1 MQKLSAVLGLLP
13 LLIALNAQAQG
24 AAINPKVTIDG
35 LIGPEE
41 WAGAMAF
48 NDFVEVQPLTLAPA
62 PAQFRT
68 EAKLLSTPE
77 GLAVAIIA
85 DQAIS
90 VPRLNARVQ
99 RDFIDQVDRVNFM
112 VDFDA
117 DGRAAYDF
125 TLAASNDIADQVIT
139 REVLFNSDWD
149 ASWQHAVTTSEQ
161 GYRYELLIPWSVTSM
176 KPGAG
181 DKRSIAV
188 YFARIVGNTGQR
200 FATPAASFT
209 KPRFVSDFQRIEITE
224 FKQSS
229 LAITPYAVMLAD
241 LKNSDQAFKTGVDIF
256 WKPGSNHQFA
266 LSINP
271 DFGQVESDQLVVNFE
286 NAETFF
292 TDKRPF
298 FTDNQAAFESNM
310 PGGNLL
316 YTRRIG
322 GSADDGS
329 GASDINAAIKANGN
343 VGDFGYAVFGASEDD
358 EVGRDFL
365 FLRGAHRSDKHAVD
379 LTQIAVDR
387 PFLDRSAQ
395 VSALHGVFR
404 PNTEWTIDTAIHQ
417 SAVEQVGSTVRGLG
431 GGIVA
436 DYDMPGPFRQ
446 QYFFTQVDRTQN
458 LNDLGFQDRNDF
470 RYFEWETGYRQDNL
484 PKESR
489 FASHAWEFELAER
502 TNLDGARLLRSA
514 VLQRLSD
521 ARDGGNVY
529 WFLRM
534 RAPPIDDRISRSN
547 GIVAVKGGLQAYV
560 SGLYARQDSGK
571 LSWEWALNAFP
582 GRARDENNFSVYLQP
597 RLFIN
602 EQLDWS
608 VGVLATRWN
617 DWLLWQGGKTLGSFE
632 ANTLDVSSNLNW
644 FISDTQELRVKLQAI
659 AIDADPAQSYL
670 IGARGRLVESDI
682 DINRFRL
689 RNLGFQIRYRYKLG
703 NLSDIFAVYSRGGAQ
718 TDQQEDGVFDTLGE
732 AFELRDSDQFLLKL
746 AYRFDG

>member
-1 MQKLSAVLGLLP
+1 VSRSVIQSPKRLKTLTQQLAAVLSLALI
-13 LLIALNAQAQG
+13 LIAFNAAAQAEP
-24 AAINPKVTIDG
+24 AISKVTIDG
-35 LIGPEE
+35 EIGAEE
-41 WAGAMAF
+41 WAAATIF
-48 NDFVEVQPLTLAPA
+48 DDFVEVQPLTLTPP

-68 EAKLLSTPE
+68 QAKLLSTPE

-85 DQAIS
+85 DQDIS

-99 RDFIDQVDRVNFM
+99 RDFSEVVDRINFM

-117 DGRAAYDF
+117 DGRAAYSF
-125 TLAASNDIADQVIT
+125 TLSASNDIADEVIT
-139 REVLFNSDWD
+139 REVLFNNDWD
-149 ASWQHAVTTSEQ
+149 ASWQHAVETDEQ
-161 GYRYELLIPWSVTSM
+161 GYRYEMLIPWSVTSM
-176 KPGAG
+176 KPSGES
-181 DKRSIAV
+181 KRSIAV

-200 FATPAASFT
+200 FAMPAASFT
-209 KPRFVSDFQRIEITE
+209 KPRFVSDFQRIEVNAFE
-224 FKQSS
+224 QNL

-241 LKNSDQAFKTGVDIF
+241 LKNSDQAFKTGVDIL

-322 GSADDGS
+322 GPSDDGS
-329 GASDINAAIKANGN
+329 GASDINAAVKANGN
-343 VGDFGYAVFGASEDD
+343 FGDFGYAMFGASEDNAA
-358 EVGRDFL
+358 GRDFL
-365 FLRGAHRSDKHAVD
+365 FLRGAHRSDKHAATF
-379 LTQIAVDR
+379 TQIAVDR

-395 VSALHGVFR
+395 VSGLQGVFR
-404 PNTEWTIDTAIHQ
+404 PNALWTIDTAIHQ
-417 SAVEQVGSTVRGLG
+417 SQIEQAGSTVRGLG

-470 RYFEWETGYRQDNL
+470 RYFEWESGYRQDEL
-484 PKESR
+484 PKESY

-514 VLQRLSD
+514 TLQRLSE

-534 RAPPIDDRISRSN
+534 RAPPFDDRISRGN
-547 GIVAVKGGLQAYV
+547 GIVAVKGGLQGYV
-560 SGLYARQDSGK
+560 SGLVARQDSGR

-582 GRARDENNFSVYLQP
+582 GRAKDENNFSIYLQP
-597 RLFIN
+597 RFFIN
-602 EQLDWS
+602 EKLDWS

-617 DWLLWQGGKTLGSFE
+617 DWLLWQRGKTLGSFK
-632 ANTLDVSSNLNW
+632 ANTLDVSSNLN
-644 FISDTQELRVKLQAI
+644 
-659 AIDADPAQSYL
+659 
-670 IGARGRLVESDI
+670 
-682 DINRFRL
+682 
-689 RNLGFQIRYRYKLG
+689 
-703 NLSDIFAVYSRGGAQ
+703 
-718 TDQQEDGVFDTLGE
+718 
-732 AFELRDSDQFLLKL
+732 
-746 AYRFDG
+746 